1 MPQYTISQLAVITG
15 GKLVGLETIVIDTI
29 ETDSRRINTSPGSI
43 FVAIK
48 GLRHDG
54 HFFIKDL
61 YQSGIKNFLVQN
73 IPEEAKNLEGVNYLI
88 VKDSIFALQALAS
101 YYRKE
106 LSMPLVAI
114 TGSNGKT
121 VVKEWLFQSL
131 SQKFTVSRSPKSY
144 NSQIGVP
151 LSIWMLKSSAEW
163 AIIEAGISMPG
174 EMAKLEKVISPD
186 FGIITNIG
194 QAHQEN
200 FESIE
205 RKVSEKL
212 VLFRNSKVIYYCRD
226 HEIIH
231 QKINNIRIPAS
242 QKLVSWSNIHK
253 DSFLYISHRSNQTNA
268 TEIEARVGLQ
278 KYQLK
283 IPFTD
288 EASVENCMHIVTF
301 LFHQE
306 FTAEFIQHA
315 ISQLVP
321 VAMRLEQVKGSN
333 NCTLINDSYNSDI
346 NSLKIALDF
355 LALQKQHKKHTV
367 ILSDLKQSGLKPDE
381 LYKEVIGLIKS
392 YPIDKFIAI
401 GAEITSFAQLPE
413 ETRKFNGTKEFLA
426 SLNENIFSN
435 QAILIKGAR
444 EFRFEEIVKALSDKK
459 HTTILEI
466 NLNNLVY
473 NLNYF
478 RGLLKPETKIMVM
491 VKALSYGSGSFEIA
505 NLLQHEK
512 VDYLGVAY
520 TDEGI
525 DLRNN
530 GISLPIMV
538 MSPTNETFLDIIEYS
553 LEPEIYSFT
562 TLKEFSRVVSSSQ
575 LAEYPIHLKLD
586 TGMHRLGFMPE
597 DIPQLLNLFNELKN
611 IRIKA
616 VFSHLAVADN
626 ELEDDF
632 TQMQI
637 DQFEEM
643 YAAISQKL
651 GYLPM
656 RHILN
661 SAGIERFPKA
671 HFEMVRLGI
680 GLHGI
685 SINNADLKP
694 VSRLKSRISQIKH
707 LGASET
713 IGYNRSGKLKSD
725 SVIAIIPIGYAD
737 GLDRKL
743 GNHNGYVIVNN
754 QKADFIG
761 DICMDMC
768 MIDITGIK
776 ATEGDEIIIF
786 GEENPITNLSKQI
799 GTIPY
804 EILTNITS
812 RVKRVYLNE

>member
-1 MPQYTISQLAVITG
+1 
-15 GKLVGLETIVIDTI
+15 
-29 ETDSRRINTSPGSI
+29 
-43 FVAIK
+43 
-48 GLRHDG
+48 
-54 HFFIKDL
+54 
-61 YQSGIKNFLVQN
+61 
-73 IPEEAKNLEGVNYLI
+73 
-88 VKDSIFALQALAS
+88 
-101 YYRKE
+101 
-106 LSMPLVAI
+106 
-114 TGSNGKT
+114 
-121 VVKEWLFQSL
+121 
-131 SQKFTVSRSPKSY
+131 
-144 NSQIGVP
+144 
-151 LSIWMLKSSAEW
+151 
-163 AIIEAGISMPG
+163 
-174 EMAKLEKVISPD
+174 
-186 FGIITNIG
+186 
-194 QAHQEN
+194 
-200 FESIE
+200 
-205 RKVSEKL
+205 
-212 VLFRNSKVIYYCRD
+212 
-226 HEIIH
+226 
-231 QKINNIRIPAS
+231 
-242 QKLVSWSNIHK
+242 
-253 DSFLYISHRSNQTNA
+253 
-268 TEIEARVGLQ
+268 
-278 KYQLK
+278 
-283 IPFTD
+283 
-288 EASVENCMHIVTF
+288 
-301 LFHQE
+301 
-306 FTAEFIQHA
+306 
-315 ISQLVP
+315 
-321 VAMRLEQVKGSN
+321 
-333 NCTLINDSYNSDI
+333 
-346 NSLKIALDF
+346 
-355 LALQKQHKKHTV
+355 
-367 ILSDLKQSGLKPDE
+367 
-381 LYKEVIGLIKS
+381 
-392 YPIDKFIAI
+392 
-401 GAEITSFAQLPE
+401 
-413 ETRKFNGTKEFLA
+413 
-426 SLNENIFSN
+426 
-435 QAILIKGAR
+435 
-444 EFRFEEIVKALSDKK
+444 
-459 HTTILEI
+459 
-466 NLNNLVY
+466 
-473 NLNYF
+473 
-478 RGLLKPETKIMVM
+478 
-491 VKALSYGSGSFEIA
+491 
-505 NLLQHEK
+505 
-512 VDYLGVAY
+512 
-520 TDEGI
+520 
-525 DLRNN
+525 
-530 GISLPIMV
+530 
-538 MSPTNETFLDIIEYS
+538 
-553 LEPEIYSFT
+553 
-562 TLKEFSRVVSSSQ
+562 
-575 LAEYPIHLKLD
+575 
-586 TGMHRLGFMPE
+586 MPE